1 MRASVALAILTSVSA
16 QQRLRAVVEIERD
29 ERTISGHVAIN
40 DAEPTGFFGWLELI
54 DTLER
59 AADKAA
65 VERRPDD
72 SEPRQ

>member
-1 MRASVALAILTSVSA
+1 MLTSVSA
-16 QQRLRAVVEIERD
+16 QQRARAVVEIERD

-54 DTLER
+54 DALER
-59 AADKAA
+59 ATDTAA
-65 VERRPDD
+65 VERRPVE